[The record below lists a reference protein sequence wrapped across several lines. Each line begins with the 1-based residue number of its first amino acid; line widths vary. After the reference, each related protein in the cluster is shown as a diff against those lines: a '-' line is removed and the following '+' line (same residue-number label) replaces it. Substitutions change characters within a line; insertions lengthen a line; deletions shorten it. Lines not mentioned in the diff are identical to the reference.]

1 MPNCVLQRKGNK
13 MKTNPDKEKQTE
25 GTTQQQ
31 SRRERVARFI
41 GLVLN
46 GKFFPREIFA
56 AYWGVLL
63 TLVTLF
69 VASIAHRNMYMLQQN
84 QIKLLERELED
95 RCSVR
100 VLLEYERDENLRLHE
115 ISEAVERH
123 NIPLEHSPEPK
134 VLIVV
139 PNVVEEEP
147 YEK

>member
-1 MPNCVLQRKGNK
+1 

-84 QIKLLERELED
+84 LLQL
-95 RCSVR
+95 
-100 VLLEYERDENLRLHE
+100 
-115 ISEAVERH
+115 
-123 NIPLEHSPEPK
+123 
-134 VLIVV
+134 
-139 PNVVEEEP
+139 
-147 YEK
+147 